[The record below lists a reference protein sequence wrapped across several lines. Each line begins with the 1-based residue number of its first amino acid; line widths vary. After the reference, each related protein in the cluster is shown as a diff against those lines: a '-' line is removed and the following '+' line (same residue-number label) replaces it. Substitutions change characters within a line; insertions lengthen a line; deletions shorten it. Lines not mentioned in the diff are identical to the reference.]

1 MVEAAI
7 EFADICRQNDFH
19 NFVFSMK
26 ASNPLVMVQAYRLLA
41 AEQYRLG
48 WDYPL
53 HLGVTEAGEGEDGR
67 MKSAIGAALPPRAR
81 TRCAP
86 VAAAGPARVARLD
99 VVGRRRVRRRLRGH
113 AAADGGGRSR
123 VVHGRV
129 GRRARG
135 GAVGAEEHRA

>member
-7 EFADICRQNDFH
+7 EFADICRQNDYH

-67 MKSAIGAALPPRAR
+67 MKSAIGI
-81 TRCAP
+81 
-86 VAAAGPARVARLD
+86 GKQS
-99 VVGRRRVRRRLRGH
+99 VVGSKESVVSSLT
-113 AAADGGGRSR
+113 AD
-123 VVHGRV
+123 
-129 GRRARG
+129 A
-135 GAVGAEEHRA
+135 